1 VIFVAIEAIRKRRSV
16 RKYEETG
23 ISDADV
29 KQVVETARY
38 APSWANKQGWHI
50 LVVKNAETRAKVS
63 GAIEGNPGARAVL
76 NAPVLIAVCMDPEGS
91 GSLPGREYYMA
102 DAGILMDHIMLEAAD
117 LGLGTVFIGMFDED
131 KVRKALGVPEKYR
144 IIGLTPLGIPA
155 KTPGDR
161 PRNDLADIVH
171 WETW

>member
-1 VIFVAIEAIRKRRSV
+1 M
-16 RKYEETG
+16 
-23 ISDADV
+23 
-29 KQVVETARY
+29 
-38 APSWANKQGWHI
+38 
-50 LVVKNAETRAKVS
+50 
-63 GAIEGNPGARAVL
+63 
-76 NAPVLIAVCMDPEGS
+76 LIAVCMDPEGS